1 MGIGEIKIMSSFID
15 YRMCPQCGGV
25 AFNEFCSS
33 GEEFEYSFRC
43 GRWSEY
49 RFPDEGEKEYDSG
62 FVDESGAGL
71 GRCMIMST
79 SSVGK
84 SFSLS
89 EPYSDDIEKW
99 YMETTAK
106 EDVDSENSYQTRWD
120 EETGQAVVVHGKG
133 PGLYDDFKRKETKN
147 ACQRKIPTHQ
157 RGRLVEQ
164 IRDDAVPQRD
174 RSVIH
179 SHDAGIIGEI
189 YPRTD

>member
-1 MGIGEIKIMSSFID
+1 MSSFID

-33 GEEFEYSFRC
+33 GEEFEYCFRC

-84 SFSLS
+84 FFSLS

-99 YMETTAK
+99 YMETMAK
-106 EDVDSENSYQTRWD
+106 EDVDPENSYLTRWD
-120 EETGQAVVVHGKG
+120 EETGQAVVVHGKD
-133 PGLYDDFKRKETKN
+133 PRLYDDFEKEEDEECLPAENTDT
-147 ACQRKIPTHQ
+147 P
-157 RGRLVEQ
+157 
-164 IRDDAVPQRD
+164 
-174 RSVIH
+174 
-179 SHDAGIIGEI
+179 AGTTGGANS
-189 YPRTD
+189 R